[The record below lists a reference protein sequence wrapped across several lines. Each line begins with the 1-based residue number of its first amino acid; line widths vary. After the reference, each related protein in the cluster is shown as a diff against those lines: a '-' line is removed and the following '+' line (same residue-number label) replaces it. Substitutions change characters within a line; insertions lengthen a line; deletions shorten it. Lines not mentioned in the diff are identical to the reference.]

1 MKIVIDRIKLA
12 LFFLCACVIY
22 IYATETTR
30 SSGKKLDNKI
40 AYQIWKKIEEIQNSF
55 YLHDKTETLTIPI
68 LPDEQKKQL
77 NALVNEHPD
86 LEPLINDLLK
96 EREEKNFEK
105 FLEKK
110 EAVLSKLRPIFR
122 KAIIEEQQKRAS
134 QGWLDWIQNNISSLK
149 NWILQKLS

>member
-122 KAIIEEQQKRAS
+122 EAIIEEQQKRAS